1 MAFSVADMFADSIP
15 VQASYVGQGVAQ
27 DWTGEKYPGGFGA
40 TALYNVDYWTLRQ
53 RSSQLFRDNLYA
65 RGIVRRLVTNIINT
79 GLNLECKPDEQVL
92 GVEKDSLSEWA
103 ENQENR
109 FNIWG
114 SNPQVCDFYGER
126 TFGALQRQ
134 AQEEALISGDI
145 LVTLYLSPKTKLP
158 QIRLIS
164 GNSVRTPFD
173 KTPRKGH
180 TIEHGVE
187 LDAQER
193 QVAYWVAQKDG
204 THKRVPAFGEKSGRR
219 IAWLFYGTPRRID
232 EVRGEPL
239 LSIVLQATKEIDRY
253 RDATLRK
260 AGLNA
265 SIVAFIE
272 KTEDKPSTKPLTN
285 AGLRR
290 DSVVTQDD
298 SSGTRTYNS
307 EGFVPGLVFETL
319 QTGEKPVPYST
330 AGTDVNFGK
339 FEEAVVQSMA
349 WVYEI
354 PPSILTLSFSS
365 NYSASGGEINEF
377 KMFLNPARVHVGTG
391 VGQPIYIEWFVS
403 EALLMN
409 VEAPGFLESWRDPS
423 QYDTFGAW
431 VAADWSG
438 AIKPSLDQLKT
449 ANAYKKM
456 VNEGWLTNA
465 RAARELTGTKFSK
478 NIDQLRR
485 ENEQK
490 AEAAR
495 PLLALEQ
502 EFGTQETATA
512 LALVDE
518 AVQGLQ
524 DATDDIR
531 GVV

>member
-1 MAFSVADMFADSIP
+1 MAFSVANMIADSIP
-15 VQASYVGQGVAQ
+15 IRASYVTQEVAQ
-27 DWTGEKYPGGFGA
+27 NWDGEKFPGGFGA
-40 TALYNVDYWTLRQ
+40 TALYTPDYWTLRR
-53 RSSQLFRDNLYA
+53 RSAQLFGDNIYA

-79 GLNLECKPDEQVL
+79 GLNLECKPDESVL
-92 GVEKDSLSEWA
+92 GLEQDSLSGWS

-109 FNIWG
+109 FCIWG
-114 SNPQVCDFYGER
+114 NNPKMCDFYGER
-126 TFGALQRQ
+126 VLGELQQQ
-134 AQEEALISGDI
+134 AQEEAFISGDI
-145 LVTLYLSPKTKLP
+145 LVTLYQSPKTKLP

-164 GNSVRTPFD
+164 GDDVRTPFG

-187 LDAQER
+187 LDSQGR
-193 QVAYWVAQKDG
+193 QVAYWVSDKDG
-204 THKRVPAFGEKSGRR
+204 SSKRVPAFGEKSGRR
-219 IAWLFYGTPRRID
+219 IAWLYYGTPRRID

-239 LSIVLQATKEIDRY
+239 LSIVMQATKEIDRY

-265 SIVAFIE
+265 SVVAFIE
-272 KTEDKPSTKPLTN
+272 KTEDKPGTKPFTGG
-285 AGLRR
+285 GLRK
-290 DSVVTQDD
+290 DSVVTQND
-298 SSGTRTYNS
+298 STATRTFNS
-307 EGFVPGLVFETL
+307 EGYVPGLIFETL

-339 FEEAVVQSMA
+339 FEEAIVQSMA
-349 WVYEI
+349 WVYGI

-365 NYSASGGEINEF
+365 NYAASGGEINEF
-377 KMFLNPARVHVGTG
+377 KMLLNPARSHVGTG
-391 VGQPIYIEWFVS
+391 LLQPVYVEWFVS
-403 EALLMN
+403 EAFIRN
-409 VEAPGFLESWRDPS
+409 IEAPGFLEAWRDPN

-431 VAADWSG
+431 VASDWTG
-438 AIKPSLDQLKT
+438 AIKPSLDQLKS
-449 ANAYKKM
+449 ANAYIKM
-456 VNEGWLTNA
+456 VGEGWLTNA

-512 LALVDE
+512 LKLVDE
-518 AVQGLQ
+518 AVQGLH
-524 DATDDIR
+524 DAADEIR